1 MAKQIIIDL
10 EAKTDKATREIAD
23 LKKEIQKLNK
33 EVAQGNQDTKAGLQG
48 VQTASNKTAGGVKK
62 IGTALKGLGIGLIV
76 AAFAKFT
83 EVLQSNQKVA
93 DFFNTTF
100 EVLSLA
106 FNDFFNFI
114 FDNVG
119 GVVNAF
125 KSIFNDPVES
135 IKSFGQAI
143 INNIIE
149 RFNSAI
155 EAIGFLGTAIKKVFE
170 GDFAG
175 AAESAKNAGKELFD
189 VVTGVDDSFD
199 KSVETVGKVTKA
211 TTDYVKETIKAG
223 KANVD
228 LGKQAEIA
236 RVRQQGI
243 IESFDLQAEKLRQVR
258 DDERNTIEERIAA
271 NNRLKETLDEQEVA
285 MLKQVD
291 LQIAAAQAEF
301 DKNQNQEN
309 TIALLEAQQEKE
321 AVLAQIAGFRS
332 EQLANDLALNREKLE
347 LETSIKDAE
356 AERQIAQREFD
367 AEQIENDVLRIQKQK
382 ENLEIEKQ
390 QELDRLIAKRDA
402 YTLGTQAYADAENE
416 RLAFI
421 QDVNN
426 RETELGNELIEAK
439 KIQAQ
444 EERNIEKQKIRD
456 KQMVLDAIG
465 QFADAESGIGKALL
479 IAKQA
484 LALQETLLDVKRI
497 TFKGQKAVAEAGVDA
512 AQNVSES
519 SKIGFPQNI
528 ITIAAAIAQGIGI
541 IRSVKKAVSKT
552 KVPIGGA
559 TAEVPQVN
567 SGSSTPPA
575 FNVVGASG
583 ANQLATAIAGQQEQ
597 PVKAFVVSGDVSTAQ
612 ELDRNIVQGAAIG

>member
-1 MAKQIIIDL
+1 MAKQIIVDFTV
-10 EAKTDKATREIAD
+10 ETGAATRNVKD
-23 LKKEIQKLNK
+23 LKEEIKKTNK
-33 EVAQGNQDTKAGLQG
+33 IVAEGNVDTAKGLKGIEKASK
-48 VQTASNKTAGGVKK
+48 TTAGGIRK
-62 IGTALKGLGIGLIV
+62 IGTALKAAGIGLIV

-83 EVLQSNQKVA
+83 QVLNENQKVA
-93 DFFNTTF
+93 DFFSATF

-114 FDNVG
+114 SNNIG
-119 GVVNAF
+119 GVVSAF
-125 KSIFNDPVES
+125 KSLFSDPVQT
-135 IKSFGQAI
+135 IKDFGNTLYDGI
-143 INNIIE
+143 VV
-149 RFNSAI
+149 RFNQLKETLGFVAKG
-155 EAIGFLGTAIKKVFE
+155 IGDLFKGNFKDAV
-170 GDFAG
+170 
-175 AAESAKNAGKELFD
+175 ESFKQAGKESID
-189 VVTGVDDSFD
+189 VITGQDKSFD
-199 KSVETVGKVTKA
+199 EVTS
-211 TTDYVKETIKAG
+211 TIGNYVKETIKAG
-223 KANVD
+223 KENVK
-228 LGKQAEIA
+228 LNKEAEKA
-236 RVRQQGI
+236 RVLNQGI
-243 IESFDLQAEKLRQVR
+243 IEDYDRQAELLRQTR
-258 DDERNTIEERIAA
+258 DDEFKTIDDRIKA
-271 NNRLKETLDEQEVA
+271 NNDLKAVLDQQKEA
-285 MLKQVD
+285 MLANAD
-291 LQIAAAQAEF
+291 AILTAAQAQF
-301 DKNQNQEN
+301 DKNGNDAN
-309 TIALLEAQQEKE
+309 AIALQEAKNEKAAIEAQ
-321 AVLAQIAGFRS
+321 ITGFMS
-332 EQLANDLALNREKLE
+332 EQDSNRNALLREKLE
-347 LETSIKDAE
+347 LEQSNTDA
-356 AERQIAQREFD
+356 ATERAKVERDFN
-367 AEQIENDVLRIQKQK
+367 AEQIENDVLRIQRQK

-421 QDVNN
+421 QEVNN
-426 RETELGNELIEAK
+426 RETELGVQLLEAK
-439 KIQAQ
+439 KIQAE
-444 EERNIEKQKIRD
+444 EERNLEKQKIRD

-484 LALQETLLDVKRI
+484 LALQETLLDLKRI
-497 TFKGQKAVAEAGVDA
+497 TFKGQKAVAEAGVSA
-512 AQNVSES
+512 SQNVAES

-552 KVPIGGA
+552 KVPIGAA

>member
-1 MAKQIIIDL
+1 MAKQIVVDFTV
-10 EAKTDKATREIAD
+10 KTGAATREVKN
-23 LKKEIQKLNK
+23 LKKEIQQTNK
-33 EVAQGNQDTKAGLQG
+33 EVVSTSTDLQKGFDGVGQSTTKA
-48 VQTASNKTAGGVKK
+48 SGGIKK
-62 IGTALKGLGIGLIV
+62 VGTALKAAGIGLVV

-83 EVLQSNQKVA
+83 EVLNQNQKVA
-93 DFFNTTF
+93 DFFSTTF

-119 GVVNAF
+119 GVVDAF

-135 IKSFGQAI
+135 IKSFGKAI
-143 INNIIE
+143 VDNIVE
-149 RFNSAI
+149 RFRSAI
-155 EAIGFLGTAIKKVFE
+155 DAIGFLGTAIKKVFE

-199 KSVETVGKVTKA
+199 KTVETVTKVAEA
-211 TTDYVKETIKAG
+211 TTNYVKETVSAAQ
-223 KANVD
+223 ANVE

-258 DDERNTIEERIAA
+258 DEERNTIEERIAA
-271 NNRLKETLDEQEVA
+271 NNRLKETLDEQEIA

-356 AERQIAQREFD
+356 AERQQAQREFD
-367 AEQIENDVLRIQKQK
+367 LEQIESEQM
-382 ENLEIEKQ
+382 
-390 QELDRLIAKRDA
+390 RLIAQKAALEEERLAEEARLESKRDL
-402 YTLGTQAYADAENE
+402 YKEGTQAYADAQNE
-416 RLAFI
+416 LLAYQQEVGNREIELDKKLAKAKEQNITNALGAIATIVGKNSKFGKGIAIVQAIRDTFVGANKALSAAPPPFNFI
-421 QDVNN
+421 QAAAVV
-426 RETELGNELIEAK
+426 A
-439 KIQAQ
+439 
-444 EERNIEKQKIRD
+444 
-456 KQMVLDAIG
+456 
-465 QFADAESGIGKALL
+465 SGIANVRS
-479 IAKQA
+479 ITSTPDPTPPSFAK
-484 LALQETLLDVKRI
+484 
-497 TFKGQKAVAEAGVDA
+497 
-512 AQNVSES
+512 
-519 SKIGFPQNI
+519 
-528 ITIAAAIAQGIGI
+528 
-541 IRSVKKAVSKT
+541 
-552 KVPIGGA
+552 
-559 TAEVPQVN
+559 
-567 SGSSTPPA
+567 GSSGGGSAVPATPSAPPA

-583 ANQLATAIAGQQEQ
+583 ANQLASAIADQQGQ
-597 PVKAFVVSGDVSTAQ
+597 PMKAYVVSGDVSTAQ

>member
-100 EVLSLA
+100 EILSLA

-189 VVTGVDDSFD
+189 VVTGVDDSFE
-199 KSVETVGKVTKA
+199 KTVETVTKVAEATKN
-211 TTDYVKETIKAG
+211 YVVETVSAA

-236 RVRQQGI
+236 RVRQQGLI
-243 IESFDLQAEKLRQVR
+243 DQYNRQAELIRNVR
-258 DDERNTIEERIAA
+258 DEERNTIEERIAA
-271 NNRLKETLDEQEVA
+271 NNELAKILAEQEVA

-309 TIALLEAQQEKE
+309 TIALLEAQQERE
-321 AVLAQIAGFRS
+321 AVLEQIGGIRS
-332 EQLANDLALNREKLE
+332 EQLSNDLALNREKLE
-347 LETSIKDAE
+347 LENSIKDAE
-356 AERQIAQREFD
+356 AERQIAQRDFN
-367 AEQIENDVLRIQKQK
+367 AEQIENEYLRLQAQQAA
-382 ENLEIEKQ
+382 LAIEKE
-390 QELDRLIAKRDA
+390 QEEQRLQEKRGL
-402 YTLGTQAYADAENE
+402 YKEGTQAYADAQNE
-416 RLAFI
+416 LLAYQ
-421 QDVNN
+421 QDSAN
-426 RETELGNELIEAK
+426 RQKQIEKDLAKAKEQEITNALGNIA
-439 KIQAQ
+439 
-444 EERNIEKQKIRD
+444 NIVGQNSKFGKGIAVVSAIRD
-456 KQMVLDAIG
+456 TYAG
-465 QFADAESGIGKALL
+465 ASKAL
-479 IAKQA
+479 
-484 LALQETLLDVKRI
+484 
-497 TFKGQKAVAEAGVDA
+497 
-512 AQNVSES
+512 AQGG
-519 SKIGFPQNI
+519 IFGAIQ
-528 ITIAAAIAQGIGI
+528 AAAIIATGL
-541 IRSVKKAVSKT
+541 RNVKQITSTPDPAPPSFARGA
-552 KVPIGGA
+552 GGGGGQAIA
-559 TAEVPQVN
+559 TPSA
-567 SGSSTPPA
+567 PPA

-583 ANQLATAIAGQQEQ
+583 TNQLATAIAGQQEQ